1 MLTLIIPP
9 STNQVIIL
17 VKESALLSIITVA
30 ELTKNTTQMV
40 NETFAVL
47 EPYVAVALLYWVII
61 EGIAFAGGALE
72 RRFRSRFM
80 NDGTTG
86 GAMERKPVVLVEGL
100 HKRFDAAH
108 VLKGIDLAVD
118 SSKVVCVIGP
128 SGSGK
133 STLLRCMAFLDRYDE
148 GRVFIEGRLLGYREV
163 DGKRVPDS
171 DRNIDSVRS
180 VIGMVFQHYN
190 LWPHKT
196 ALGNVTEALRVVKR
210 FGKREADAIGMEMLA
225 KVGVDD
231 KARDYPAQLSGG
243 QQQRTAIARALAIR
257 PHVMYFD
264 EPTSALDPELVGEVL
279 QVMQELAGEGM
290 TMVVV
295 THEMGFAAHVAD
307 EVVFMDEGEVIE
319 RGPPDDIF
327 KHPRSERLREFLDT
341 WRSRTI

>member
-1 MLTLIIPP
+1 MT
-9 STNQVIIL
+9 
-17 VKESALLSIITVA
+17 EEAA
-30 ELTKNTTQMV
+30 
-40 NETFAVL
+40 
-47 EPYVAVALLYWVII
+47 
-61 EGIAFAGGALE
+61 
-72 RRFRSRFM
+72 R
-80 NDGTTG
+80 

-100 HKRFDAAH
+100 HKRFGAAH
-108 VLKGIDLAVD
+108 VLRGVDLTVD
-118 SSKVVCVIGP
+118 ASRVVCVIGP

-133 STLLRCMAFLDRYDE
+133 STLLRCMAFLDPYDE

-171 DRNIDSVRS
+171 GRNVDSVRS

-210 FGKREADAIGMEMLA
+210 LDKRHAEAIGMEMLA
-225 KVGVDD
+225 RVGVDD
-231 KARDYPAQLSGG
+231 KAHDYPARLSGG
-243 QQQRTAIARALAIR
+243 QQQRTAIARALAMR

-279 QVMQELAGEGM
+279 QVIQSLASDGM

-307 EVVFMDEGEVIE
+307 EVVFIDRGEVIE
-319 RGPPDDIF
+319 RGLPGDLF
-327 KHPRSERLREFLDT
+327 RRPRSERLREFLDT
-341 WRSRTI
+341 WRSRAI

>member
-1 MLTLIIPP
+1 M
-9 STNQVIIL
+9 SDH
-17 VKESALLSIITVA
+17 AHRA
-30 ELTKNTTQMV
+30 
-40 NETFAVL
+40 
-47 EPYVAVALLYWVII
+47 
-61 EGIAFAGGALE
+61 GAGG
-72 RRFRSRFM
+72 
-80 NDGTTG
+80 
-86 GAMERKPVVLVEGL
+86 KPVVLVENL
-100 HKRFDAAH
+100 HKRFGAAH

-118 SSKVVCVIGP
+118 SSRVVCVIGP

-148 GRVFIEGRLLGYREV
+148 GRVFIEGRLLGYREA
-163 DGKRVPDS
+163 GGRRLPDS
-171 DRNIDSVRS
+171 ERNIDRVRG

-196 ALGNVTEALRVVKR
+196 ALGNVTEALRVVR
-210 FGKREADAIGMEMLA
+210 RLGRPAAEAIGMEMLA
-225 KVGVDD
+225 KVGMDD
-231 KARDYPAQLSGG
+231 RAHAYPAQLSGG
-243 QQQRTAIARALAIR
+243 QQQRTAIARALAMR

-307 EVVFMDEGEVIE
+307 EVVFMDEGRIIE
-319 RGPPDDIF
+319 RGLPDDIF
-327 KHPRSERLREFLDT
+327 KRPRSERLQEFLDT